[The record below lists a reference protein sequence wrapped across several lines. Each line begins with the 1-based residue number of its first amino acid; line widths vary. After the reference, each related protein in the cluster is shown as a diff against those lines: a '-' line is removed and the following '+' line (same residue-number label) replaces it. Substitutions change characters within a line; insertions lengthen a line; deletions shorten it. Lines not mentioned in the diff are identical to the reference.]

1 MATDFFTPQNGGQ
14 LTECRF
20 VYCYLAKK
28 RDKDWRGNPIKPGEQ
43 EYETTILIPKRQ
55 GDLTQPPFVG
65 PPDIVAKVWEAWVA
79 QPGVNGQWRQGA
91 RWPVLDCDAVNPA
104 TGAGTPETEPFA
116 KEKPWARGHWRIK
129 AATQYPVQIVDAH
142 NNRVPF
148 DVYGDYV
155 GFKGSGGGGGDYGV
169 VSISCW
175 AYLTGSGGGGFNV
188 EGIKK
193 TRDGDPIG
201 GGGARSPEQ
210 MFGGP
215 APSAAAPPLPT
226 GYAPQQQAYVPQV
239 LAYPAQAASGYA
251 APMAPQPGFQ
261 QGQAPYAP
269 APGVP
274 APSPYAPQNAPGQYG
289 NGAPAG
295 APTIGAAALP
305 TMTYP
310 SSAPQGMPPQPPV
323 GFTQAAAPYPGGP
336 APGQYAPPGAPGAAP
351 GYATPSPTSGA
362 PVYGAPPAYAPT
374 PAGPPFG
381 TR

>member
-1 MATDFFTPQNGGQ
+1 MATDFFTPQSGGQ

-20 VYCYLAKK
+20 VYCHLAKK
-28 RDKDWRGNPIKPGEQ
+28 RDKDWRNNPIKPDEQ

-55 GDLTQPPFVG
+55 GDLLQPPFVG

-91 RWPVLDCDAVNPA
+91 RWPVLDCDAINPP

-129 AATQYPVQIVDAH
+129 AATQYPVQIVDAQ

-155 GFKGSGGGGGDYGV
+155 GFKGSGGAGGDYGA

-215 APSAAAPPLPT
+215 APSASAPPLPP
-226 GYAPQQQAYVPQV
+226 GMAPQAYSVPQLQQAP
-239 LAYPAQAASGYA
+239 AYPAQAASSYA
-251 APMAPQPGFQ
+251 APAGPQPGFP

-269 APGVP
+269 PVA
-274 APSPYAPQNAPGQYG
+274 APQAPVGSLSYPQPSGSYPPASHP
-289 NGAPAG
+289 NGG
-295 APTIGAAALP
+295 ATSA
-305 TMTYP
+305 YP
-310 SSAPQGMPPQPPV
+310 SSAPQGMPPQPPA
-323 GFTQAAAPYPGGP
+323 GFTPGAAPYSGGP
-336 APGQYAPPGAPGAAP
+336 APGQYAPPGAPALAS

-362 PVYGAPPAYAPT
+362 PVYGAAPAYAPT
-374 PAGPPFG
+374 PQGPPFG